1 MYATIQKWGNSQGL
15 RLPKAL
21 LDSIGLRE
29 NDRVE
34 LIEEGDGIRIQK
46 AAQPQHRTLEERL
59 TAFYGKPLD
68 EIGLIES
75 EEIDWGRTEGSEVW

>member
-29 NDRVE
+29 NDRV
-34 LIEEGDGIRIQK
+34 
-46 AAQPQHRTLEERL
+46 
-59 TAFYGKPLD
+59 
-68 EIGLIES
+68 
-75 EEIDWGRTEGSEVW
+75 